1 MKYKTTIKRG
11 LSHAVVWTK
20 PSVGSFDKVKL
31 LRFTLLSM
39 LCILFGG
46 SAFADDVTETI
57 TLSEQGYENGQSVT
71 STEGT
76 VVVLTYDQGTGTTAP
91 AYYNTG
97 AGVRVY
103 AGGKMIVTANEN
115 TIKKVIVTF
124 GKDKSPTISMS
135 SNGTTESAGTSSPA
149 EWTGTATEVYFNV
162 SDKGH
167 ARIQSVEV
175 TYTPNSSSTD
185 TRIATTMTLGDCAT
199 TGEVN
204 STIDLPTATVSVTGG
219 DVISGATVDWS
230 SSDVTI
236 ASIAEGKIYLHKAG
250 TTTIKAEY
258 AGDNTYKPSS
268 ASYTLTVTAAAVA
281 YTTLKDLQEAAT
293 STSTPVTIT
302 FNNVYVNAVKGKN
315 AYLADADG
323 YGVLVYQ
330 DNHGLEAGKVLNGTI
345 NANLVLY
352 RGQTEITGFSA
363 EGLTITEGSLAPV
376 EKTIGEI
383 TAANQST
390 LVTLK
395 NVTFSNGKLSDGTNE
410 ITYYNNFSAGDL
422 TEGKIYDITGIVIV
436 YNTIEIAPRTADD
449 IVEIGSD
456 TRSET
461 TVTFFDGYEITGV
474 AGTTID
480 LPTYTVNDA
489 TGASIENATVTW
501 SSSNEGVATI
511 SDAAAV
517 INLLKAGTT
526 TIKAEY
532 AGDDNYKASSATY
545 EVTVTAAPEEENEG
559 VNYVKVTKID
569 DLTDGEY
576 LIVNETA
583 NVAFDG
589 SLEKLD
595 AVNDVISVTI
605 NEGVIASTS
614 NRDAAT
620 FTITNVDNAYTVKA
634 ASGQYI
640 GIGTYGNGLDQ
651 SDNPFNHSISFDDA
665 GNAVMVVTTSG
676 GDMTLRY
683 NKASNQNRFR
693 YYKTGQDVIQ
703 LYKKVVEE
711 EAVDGNYY
719 VVGNMT
725 GWVPNAEYK
734 MTRNTAAETEEYMI
748 TMNLTTKSEF
758 KVARSDDGQN
768 NEAWYPDNADN
779 YGVGGQITADGEYT
793 IYFRPKGDGGDDW
806 YYHYIYVVAV
816 QSPSTWRDI
825 KADFTNGS
833 FFTANDT
840 EVTTAGLKMNDDGSF
855 TRVPADDET
864 ANALIT
870 GKFHDNDHGIQ
881 NFSAV
886 VKVEGPV
893 KISFGTCAWGG
904 NVTVK
909 DATGAEV
916 VPTFTTNTGSCYHQ
930 NKSSNIVSAYYK
942 GEAATLTIAG
952 GSYVPYFA
960 VEAVAPSDIPND
972 AKVTFSIT
980 GVECE
985 GVAPA
990 EITAEI
996 GSTIIIPLNRTLYK
1010 ELSTLTAWT
1019 DGTSQYMPGDE
1030 LTVNADITLTPI
1042 FTENT
1047 NPSQVTEPSSVIW
1060 DFQLKNGAPVLNYGS
1075 NKTGIYVTQGVIDG
1089 VSYDARMTFDTGN
1102 SGKIANGSW
1111 QNWCQMNSGTRLTI
1125 PAMKGMVVSLESYN
1139 AMTSTTIAGSTDY
1152 SSESSGDGWVVTY
1165 TYEGSDPTI
1174 DVVIG
1179 DGAYFR
1185 WFKAVYPAPERLY
1198 VVGDIASNGWKLT
1211 QMDEVL
1217 FNGETNKYEL
1227 EVQPTETVNFAFSRY
1242 IYNTEDW
1249 DAFNSN
1255 DRLAIGNGNVKAEL
1269 NTEYTLA
1276 TGYQAV
1282 SGDGPCIQLAAGT
1295 YKISITED
1303 LKMTITGQPDQP
1315 AEDTYVVAG
1324 AYGEAGDSEAGFFG
1338 TAWDATAETN
1348 KLDKQDDG
1356 TYKKVFEGVEI
1367 ADNTIIYYKVVK
1379 NATEWIPTANNMEYT
1394 VEKGGKFNVTVIYD
1408 PEAIDNAVSMSVDA
1422 TVAGDA
1428 TLDGEVT
1435 TSDAVLAVNY
1445 IIRKEQLSYE
1455 QFKAADYNGNM
1466 DVTITDAVAIV
1477 NVAISDDV
1485 NQSQP
1490 APMYGVANNYLALY
1504 GNTVSLTNQT
1514 AFVAFQMDVTLAD
1527 GAVLNGVQL
1536 SERAAGL
1543 QAYYNRISDNTWRIV
1558 GFSTEKVVISGNEGI
1573 LLTLNISGNS
1583 NVTVSNIEFT
1593 DATAHAY
1600 TLGLG
1605 DATGINS
1612 LSIDTANTEIY
1623 TIDGVQTNGLR
1634 KGLNVVK
1641 MADGQVRKVLV
1652 K

>member
-1 MKYKTTIKRG
+1 MRYKTTIKRG
-11 LSHAVVWTK
+11 LSHAVAWTK
-20 PSVGSFDKVKL
+20 PSVGSLDKVKL

-185 TRIATTMTLGDCAT
+185 TRIATTVTLGDCAT

-436 YNTIEIAPRTADD
+436 YNTTIEIAPRTADD

-545 EVTVTAAPEEENEG
+545 EVTVTAAPVAIEDG
-559 VNYVKVTKID
+559 VFDFNLGTDYGSGLAMSGVKVQESTWTAGNVTMKLAGRNCWNEYKSGDDNIGQIRLYKASGDDPAGSLTLSVPEGKVITKIVFTGASLSKMGTETD
-569 DLTDGEY
+569 TYTSADGTWTGSANSVLFTATDRTDIYAITVTYGEPSAEPAKLFVIGDIASNEWDMTKMDELTYNTADKVFEKEFTIAESATTTTVYFAFSRYQYETENWGNFNGYDRLSIGQGNIAAELGTVYQLGKYGEGNVQVSGAGTY
-576 LIVNETA
+576 L
-583 NVAFDG
+583 
-589 SLEKLD
+589 
-595 AVNDVISVTI
+595 ISVT
-605 NEGVIASTS
+605 
-614 NRDAAT
+614 DDLKM
-620 FTITNVDNAYTVKA
+620 TIT
-634 ASGQYI
+634 
-640 GIGTYGNGLDQ
+640 
-651 SDNPFNHSISFDDA
+651 
-665 GNAVMVVTTSG
+665 
-676 GDMTLRY
+676 
-683 NKASNQNRFR
+683 
-693 YYKTGQDVIQ
+693 
-703 LYKKVVEE
+703 KKE
-711 EAVDGNYY
+711 
-719 VVGNMT
+719 
-725 GWVPNAEYK
+725 
-734 MTRNTAAETEEYMI
+734 
-748 TMNLTTKSEF
+748 SE
-758 KVARSDDGQN
+758 N
-768 NEAWYPDNADN
+768 
-779 YGVGGQITADGEYT
+779 
-793 IYFRPKGDGGDDW
+793 
-806 YYHYIYVVAV
+806 
-816 QSPSTWRDI
+816 TWRDI

-886 VKVEGPV
+886 VNVEGPV

-916 VPTFTTNTGSCYHQ
+916 VPTFTTNTGACYHQ

-1269 NTEYTLA
+1269 YTEYTLA

-1514 AFVAFQMDVTLAD
+1514 AFVAFQMDVILAN
-1527 GAVLNGVQL
+1527 GAVLNGMQFA
-1536 SERAAGL
+1536 ERAAGL

-1558 GFSTEKVVISGNEGI
+1558 GFSTEKVVISGNEGT
-1573 LLTLNISGNS
+1573 LLTLDVTGNS
-1583 NVTVSNIEFT
+1583 NVTIGNIEFT
-1593 DATAHAY
+1593 DTYAHGYAL
-1600 TLGLG
+1600 TLG